1 MGETRVHDRSDDFR
15 SVPWVVTSVLG
26 KERRGGYVFVS
37 WIGDHSPRHVHV
49 YWNGRLVLK
58 WDLDHGKVMK
68 GRGTKRLMR
77 LIADLEREQRL

>member
-1 MGETRVHDRSDDFR
+1 MHP
-15 SVPWVVTSVLG
+15 VPWVVTSTLG

-49 YWNGRLVLK
+49 YKGGRLVLK
-58 WDLDHGKVMK
+58 WDLDHGKVMA
-68 GRGTKRLMR
+68 GRQTKRLMR